1 MVSSKEIAKAKKH
14 SAKRARPPRQSQKN
28 TWFTS
33 DELGERWE
41 INNKVSLAQYVYDHL
56 SELPFRTI
64 SGKWLDEA
72 WRRLGEHAMHGRMEC
87 TNKLLKAVGGFDR
100 GLYCRALDE
109 KYYEGLKEVIT
120 VVDILRNLDDMLWMA
135 TVITDF
141 ERKHN
146 VEAGGN
152 QPKPE
157 KDNNTTRKKRPGPK
171 PKTRNTVLGAPHL
184 NDAASR
190 RTAVEAYMAKV
201 LRETGKRITRK
212 DIWTKAGY
220 KSRTEFERW
229 QRADPHPAR
238 QNKSADETFTRIL
251 REKPHLK

>member
-1 MVSSKEIAKAKKH
+1 MASGKDIAKAKKH
-14 SAKRARPPRQSQKN
+14 SAKSARPPRQPQKN

-33 DELGERWE
+33 DELRERWE
-41 INNKVSLAQYVYDHL
+41 INNKASLAQYVYDHL
-56 SELPFRTI
+56 SDLPFRAI

-72 WRRLGEHAMHGRMEC
+72 WRRLGEKAMYGRIEW

-100 GLYCRALDE
+100 GLYCRALDK
-109 KYYEGLKEVIT
+109 KYYVGLKEVIT
-120 VVDILRNLDDMLWMA
+120 VVDILQNLDDMLWMA

-141 ERKHN
+141 ERKHH
-146 VEAGGN
+146 VEVEDN
-152 QPKPE
+152 QQKLE
-157 KDNNTTRKKRPGPK
+157 KDNNPTQRKRPGPK

-190 RTAVEAYMAKV
+190 RAAVEAYIAEV

-212 DIWTKAGY
+212 DIWTRAGY

-229 QRADPHPAR
+229 ERSDPKR
-238 QNKSADETFTRIL
+238 RNKSAGERFTRIL
-251 REKPHLK
+251 QDKPHLK